1 MGSLR
6 LIYDAEGDILDVDFR
21 LTGEKPQRGIE
32 LHDNITVWSDAQ
44 ETRILHLTLLSY
56 SALLEQPSLS
66 FTQLKKLPAPQRTN
80 LLKLLTSDPVKRF
93 LVCLDEKNLRFRV
106 VEPGVRELRRCEK
119 VRASQETM

>member
-1 MGSLR
+1 MGSIR
-6 LIYDAEGDILDVDFR
+6 LVYDAEGDILDVDFR

-56 SALLEQPSLS
+56 SGLLEQPSLS

-80 LLKLLTSDPVKRF
+80 LLKLLTGDPVKHF

-106 VEPGVRELRRCEK
+106 VEPGVRE
-119 VRASQETM
+119 AAAA